1 MTDEKGIVEA
11 ALFSAGRPVSV
22 EELAQRTSVEASKVR
37 DHLKA
42 LMGDYSSRDSA
53 VEVASVGGKWTMQIR
68 TEYSVRAQAFAPPE
82 IERDLLKTA
91 ALVAYHQPLLQS
103 ELGEMI
109 GSKVYEHVQALVDL
123 NLLNK
128 KPSGRSFELTTT
140 RYFVE
145 FFGLKASDREGI
157 RRLLSEQA
165 GVKFTPKSVPSTET
179 AEAPPAAQDAT
190 SPTESTVPSKP
201 EGGAGTS
208 ITGG

>member
-103 ELGEMI
+103 DLFDMI
-109 GSKVYEHVQALVDL
+109 GSKVYEHTKGLEDL
-123 NLLNK
+123 GLINR
-128 KPSGRSFELTTT
+128 KPSGRSFALATT
-140 RYFVE
+140 RYFAE
-145 FFGLKASDREGI
+145 FF
-157 RRLLSEQA
+157 
-165 GVKFTPKSVPSTET
+165 
-179 AEAPPAAQDAT
+179 
-190 SPTESTVPSKP
+190 
-201 EGGAGTS
+201 
-208 ITGG
+208 

>member
-22 EELAQRTSVEASKVR
+22 EDLAQRTSVEPSKVR

-42 LMGDYSSRDSA
+42 IAEDYSSRASA
-53 VEVASVGGKWTMQIR
+53 IEIASVGGKWTMQIR
-68 TEYSVRAQAFAPPE
+68 TEYASRAQAFAPPE

>member
-1 MTDEKGIVEA
+1 VTDEKGIVEA

-22 EELAQRTSVEASKVR
+22 EDLAQRTSVEPSKVR

-42 LMGDYSSRDSA
+42 IAEDYSSRASA
-53 VEVASVGGKWTMQIR
+53 IEIASVGGKWTMQIR
-68 TEYSVRAQAFAPPE
+68 TEYASRAQAFAPPE

-103 ELGEMI
+103 ELAEMI
-109 GSKVYEHVQALVDL
+109 GSKVYEHVQALADL
-123 NLLNK
+123 KLVNK

-145 FFGLKASDREGI
+145 LFGLKASDRDGI
-157 RRLLSEQA
+157 RKLLAEQA
-165 GVKFTPKSVPSTET
+165 GVKFIPRPSPTGASGET
-179 AEAPPAAQDAT
+179 APEPPPVSSPEEPTAPAK
-190 SPTESTVPSKP
+190 PTPGP
-201 EGGAGTS
+201 GAS